1 MSTAHSSNPPPS
13 SSSTSPPTDH
23 GSGGDM
29 ELSVYQRNRAMST
42 PGSIKYQEQRRVSEL
57 LDIDII
63 NVKRKQSVA
72 FDEEFDEAIKAYL
85 ERDKRRRSTLVKSD
99 PTIVDFA
106 RTQWNIKVI
115 IFIILGVMGLVVLG
129 SLYWRRMEWGL

>member
-1 MSTAHSSNPPPS
+1 
-13 SSSTSPPTDH
+13 
-23 GSGGDM
+23 M